1 MGKLVGNVS
10 ADSRQALSY
19 GVVMD
24 PMLTLVGALM
34 LVISI
39 VLSPISSRV
48 GMPVLLIFLA
58 VGMMMGKDGPGGIEF
73 DDFQLSFLVANLA
86 LGVILLDGGMRTRAE
101 TFRVGL
107 KPAMMLATVGVAMT
121 ALGAAFVAWLVF
133 DLHWMTALLIGSI
146 ISSTDAAAVF
156 SLLQGRGLHLNER
169 VSATLEI
176 ESGSND
182 PMAIF
187 LTLMMVTLIA
197 SNGEHA
203 IQDSLILLV
212 KQFSIG
218 GVGGIVG
225 GFLIAELANRIRLNP
240 SLYPLLVVAAGISVF
255 SATNALGG
263 SGFLAI
269 YLCGVVIGNRQV
281 RMMPMIL
288 QVHDGLAWLAQLCLF
303 LILGLLVNPSD
314 LLPLAGSG
322 LILALALIFV
332 IRPLTVML
340 TVWPFGFNRRELGF
354 ISWVGLRGA
363 VPIVLALFPIIA
375 GLPEAQLVF
384 HAAFFIVL
392 VSLLVQG
399 TTITPL
405 ARKLRLEIPANGE
418 PYRRLPL
425 DAPAAGDHE
434 LMLFPL
440 RGKHWETPSLLGQLR
455 FPKNTAVAGVFRNRV
470 CLQPNADLEVSS
482 GDMVAMFATP
492 SVLKEL
498 GKALSGRQAPKHLAE
513 RAFFGDFVLNGD
525 ALLGD
530 VEQMYNIEFHELSPE
545 LSLAECFAKRTKGH
559 PVIGD
564 TVVLGPVTLVARA
577 MEADQVT
584 KVGLKMEISQ
594 NT

>member
-1 MGKLVGNVS
+1 
-10 ADSRQALSY
+10 
-19 GVVMD
+19 MD
-24 PMLTLVGALM
+24 PTLTLIGAMM

-39 VLSPISSRV
+39 VLSPLSSRL

-58 VGMMMGKDGPGGIEF
+58 VGMIMGEDGPGGIEF
-73 DDFQLSFLVANLA
+73 DNFQLAFVVANLA
-86 LGVILLDGGMRTRAE
+86 LGVILLDGGMRTRAQ

-107 KPAMMLATVGVAMT
+107 RPALMLATAGVFMT
-121 ALGAAFVAWLVF
+121 ALGAALVAWWVF
-133 DLHWMTALLIGSI
+133 DLSWLTALLIGAI

-187 LTLMMVTLIA
+187 LTLMLV
-197 SNGEHA
+197 
-203 IQDSLILLV
+203 SLIDNPGDGAFWSALTILV
-212 KQFSIG
+212 KQFGIG
-218 GVGGIVG
+218 GIAGIAG
-225 GFLIAELANRIRLNP
+225 GFAVVHLANRIRLTP
-240 SLYPLLVVAAGISVF
+240 SLYPLLVAAAGIAVF

-269 YLCGVVIGNRQV
+269 YLTGVVMGNRPV

-303 LILGLLVNPSD
+303 LILGLLVTPSE

-322 LILALALIFV
+322 LVLALALIFV
-332 IRPLTVML
+332 IRPVTVFATL
-340 TVWPFGFNRRELGF
+340 WPFGFKRRELGF
-354 ISWVGLRGA
+354 IGWVGLRGA
-363 VPIVLALFPIIA
+363 VPIVLALFPVIA

-392 VSLLVQG
+392 VSLVVQG
-399 TTITPL
+399 TTMAPL
-405 ARKLRLEIPANGE
+405 ARRLRLEVPAGEE

-425 DAPAAGDHE
+425 DAPAAGEHE

-440 RGKHWETPSLLGQLR
+440 RGKNWQTPRRLGQLR
-455 FPKNTAVAGVFRNRV
+455 FPEGATLAGVFRDRR
-470 CLQPNADLEVSS
+470 CLAPKRDLEVAS
-482 GDMVAMFATP
+482 GDVIALFAP
-492 SVLKEL
+492 PAALPEL
-498 GKALSGRQAPKHLAE
+498 GQALSGRQAPEYLAE

-530 VEQMYNIEFHELSPE
+530 VEQVYGIEFDALSPDIT
-545 LSLAECFAKRTKGH
+545 LAECFSISTKGH
-559 PVIGD
+559 PVVGD
-564 TVVLGPVTLVARA
+564 TVTLGPVTLVARA
-577 MEADQVT
+577 TDADRVT
-584 KVGLKMEISQ
+584 KVGLRMDGSQ
-594 NT
+594 NG

>member
-1 MGKLVGNVS
+1 
-10 ADSRQALSY
+10 
-19 GVVMD
+19 MD
-24 PMLTLVGALM
+24 PTLTLVGALM

-39 VLSPISSRV
+39 VLSPLSSRV
-48 GMPVLLIFLA
+48 GMPVLLIFLI
-58 VGMMMGKDGPGGIEF
+58 VGMVMGEDGPGGIEF
-73 DDFQLSFLVANLA
+73 NNFELAFLIANLA

-107 KPAMMLATVGVAMT
+107 RPALVLATLGVFMT
-121 ALGAAFVAWLVF
+121 AAGAAVVARWVF
-133 DLHWMTALLIGSI
+133 DLGWLTALLIGAI

-187 LTLMMVTLIA
+187 LTLLLVTLIGNDGA
-197 SNGEHA
+197 GATWSV
-203 IQDSLILLV
+203 LTMLV
-212 KQFSIG
+212 KQFGIG
-218 GVGGIVG
+218 GVAGLLGGMAVV
-225 GFLIAELANRIRLNP
+225 ELANRIRLTP
-240 SLYPLLVVAAGISVF
+240 SLYPLLVAAAGISVF

-269 YLCGVVIGNRQV
+269 YLTGVVIGNRPV

-303 LILGLLVNPSD
+303 LMLGLLVSPSE

-332 IRPLTVML
+332 IRPATVFATL
-340 TVWPFGFNRRELGF
+340 WPFGFKRRELGF
-354 ISWVGLRGA
+354 IGWVGLRGA

-375 GLPEAQLVF
+375 GLPEAQQVF

-392 VSLLVQG
+392 VSLVVQG
-399 TTITPL
+399 TTMAPL
-405 ARKLRLEIPANGE
+405 ARKLRLEVPASDA

-440 RGKHWETPSLLGQLR
+440 RGRNWETPRRLSQLK
-455 FPKNTAVAGVFRNRV
+455 FPANTAVAGVFRNRV
-470 CLQPNADLEVSS
+470 CLQPKADLEVSS

-492 SVLKEL
+492 DVLTEL
-498 GKALSGRQAPKHLAE
+498 GKVLSGRRAPEYLAE

-525 ALLGD
+525 SLLGD
-530 VEQMYNIEFHELSPE
+530 VEQVYGIEFDELSPDI
-545 LSLAECFAKRTKGH
+545 SLAECFSRRSKGH
-559 PVIGD
+559 PVVGD
-564 TVVLGPVTLVARA
+564 TVTLGPVTLVARA
-577 MEADQVT
+577 TEADRVT
-584 KVGLKMEISQ
+584 KVGMKMDRSQ
-594 NT
+594 NN

>member
-1 MGKLVGNVS
+1 
-10 ADSRQALSY
+10 
-19 GVVMD
+19 MD
-24 PMLTLVGALM
+24 PTLTLVGALM

-39 VLSPISSRV
+39 VLSPLSSRV
-48 GMPVLLIFLA
+48 GMPVLLLFLV

-107 KPAMMLATVGVAMT
+107 KPAMVLATVGVAMT

-197 SNGEHA
+197 SNGEHV

-218 GVGGIVG
+218 GIGGIIG
-225 GFLIAELANRIRLNP
+225 GFLIAELANRIRLTP
-240 SLYPLLVVAAGISVF
+240 SLYPLLVVAAGILVF
-255 SATNALGG
+255 SSVNVLGG

-269 YLCGVVIGNRQV
+269 YLSGVVIGNRQV

-303 LILGLLVNPSD
+303 LILGLLVNPTD

-322 LILALALIFV
+322 LILALALIFI

-340 TVWPFGFNRRELGF
+340 TVWPFGFNPRELGF

-375 GLPEAQLVF
+375 DVPEAQLVF

-392 VSLLVQG
+392 VSLVVQG

-405 ARKLRLEIPANGE
+405 ARLLRLEIPANGE

-425 DAPAAGDHE
+425 DTPAAGDHE

-440 RGKHWETPSLLGQLR
+440 RGENWETPKALSQLR
-455 FPKNTAVAGVFRNRV
+455 IPENTAIAGVFRDRV

-482 GDMVAMFATP
+482 GDMIAMFATP

-498 GKALSGRQAPKHLAE
+498 GKALSGRHTPKYLAE

-530 VEQMYNIEFHELSPE
+530 VEQVYGIEFNELPPE
-545 LSLAECFAKRTKGH
+545 LSLAECFARRTKGH

-577 MEADQVT
+577 TEADQVT
-584 KVGLKMEISQ
+584 KVGLKMDKSQ
-594 NT
+594 NP

>member
-1 MGKLVGNVS
+1 MSV
-10 ADSRQALSY
+10 QAIYARSY
-19 GVVMD
+19 GRASPFSWSLMD
-24 PMLTLVGALM
+24 PTFTLIGALM
-34 LVISI
+34 LVFSI
-39 VLSPISSRV
+39 VLSPLSSRV
-48 GMPVLLIFLA
+48 GMPVLLVFLV
-58 VGMMMGKDGPGGIEF
+58 VGMLMGEDGPGGIEF
-73 DDFQLSFLVANLA
+73 DNVELAFLIANLA
-86 LGVILLDGGMRTRAE
+86 LGVILLDGGMRTRVD

-107 KPAMMLATVGVAMT
+107 KPAIMLATVGVALT
-121 ALGAAFVAWLVF
+121 AGGAAIVAWWVF
-133 DLHWMTALLIGSI
+133 DLHWLIALLIGAI

-197 SNGEHA
+197 NDGDHA
-203 IQDSLILLV
+203 IQDSLILLF

-218 GVGGIVG
+218 GIGGVVGGY
-225 GFLIAELANRIRLNP
+225 LISELTNRIRLMP
-240 SLYPLLVVAAGISVF
+240 SLYPLLVVAAGILLFSVINLF
-255 SATNALGG
+255 GG

-269 YLCGVVIGNRQV
+269 YLCGVVIGNRKV

-332 IRPLTVML
+332 IRPITVMA
-340 TVWPFGFNRRELGF
+340 TIWPFGFNRRELGF

-405 ARKLRLEIPANGE
+405 ARLLRLEVPANGE
-418 PYRRLPL
+418 PFRRLPL

-440 RGKHWETPSLLGQLR
+440 RGENWETPRVLGQLR
-455 FPKNTAVAGVFRNRV
+455 FPENTAVAGVFRNRV
-470 CLQPNADLEVSS
+470 CLQPEADLEVSS

-492 SVLKEL
+492 SVMKEL
-498 GKALSGRQAPKHLAE
+498 GKSLSGRHTPKYLAE
-513 RAFFGDFVLNGD
+513 RAFFGDFILNGD

-530 VEQMYNIEFHELSPE
+530 VEQVYGIEFDELSPD

-559 PVIGD
+559 PVVGD

-577 MEADQVT
+577 TEADQVT
-584 KVGLKMEISQ
+584 KVGLKMDKSQ
-594 NT
+594 NV

>member
-1 MGKLVGNVS
+1 
-10 ADSRQALSY
+10 
-19 GVVMD
+19 MD
-24 PMLTLVGALM
+24 PTFTLIGALM
-34 LVISI
+34 LVFSI
-39 VLSPISSRV
+39 VLSPLSSRI

-58 VGMMMGKDGPGGIEF
+58 VGMMMGEDGPGGIQF
-73 DDFQLSFLVANLA
+73 DNFELAFLIANLSLA
-86 LGVILLDGGMRTRAE
+86 VILLDGGMRTRVE

-107 KPAMMLATVGVAMT
+107 RPALVLATLGVALT
-121 ALGAAFVAWLVF
+121 AGGAAIVAWWVF
-133 DLHWMTALLIGSI
+133 DLHWMMALLIGAI

-187 LTLMMVTLIA
+187 LTLMLVTLIGQQEQG
-197 SNGEHA
+197 SLWSGLLML
-203 IQDSLILLV
+203 IQQFGIGTAAGIL
-212 KQFSIG
+212 
-218 GVGGIVG
+218 G
-225 GFLIAELANRIRLNP
+225 GFATVELANRMRLTP
-240 SLYPLLVVAAGISVF
+240 ALYPILVGAAGIAVF
-255 SATNALGG
+255 SATNAVGG

-269 YLCGVVIGNRQV
+269 YLCGVIIGNRHV

-288 QVHDGLAWLAQLCLF
+288 QVHDGMAWLAQLCLF
-303 LILGLLVNPSD
+303 LMLGLLVSPSD
-314 LLPLAGSG
+314 LIPLAGAG

-332 IRPLTVML
+332 IRPLTVMVTL
-340 TVWPFGFNRRELGF
+340 WPFGFNRRELGF

-363 VPIVLALFPIIA
+363 VPIVLALFPIMA
-375 GLPEAQLVF
+375 DLPDAQLVF

-399 TTITPL
+399 TTMAPL
-405 ARKLRLEIPANGE
+405 ARKLRLEVPAGE
-418 PYRRLPL
+418 DPYRRLPL

-440 RGKHWETPSLLGQLR
+440 RGKSWESPKPLGQLKL
-455 FPKNTAVAGVFRNRV
+455 PDNTAVAGVFRNRL
-470 CLQPNADLEVSS
+470 CLQPTKDLEVSA
-482 GDMVAMFATP
+482 GDMLAMFATP
-492 SVLKEL
+492 AVLPDL

-530 VEQMYNIEFHELSPE
+530 VEQVYGIEFDELPPE

-559 PVIGD
+559 PVVGD
-564 TVVLGPVTLVARA
+564 TVKLGPVTLVARA
-577 MEADQVT
+577 TEADRVT
-584 KVGLKMEISQ
+584 KVGLKMDS
-594 NT
+594 

>member
-1 MGKLVGNVS
+1 
-10 ADSRQALSY
+10 
-19 GVVMD
+19 MD

-39 VLSPISSRV
+39 VLSPLSSRV

-58 VGMMMGKDGPGGIEF
+58 VGMMMGEDGPGGIRF
-73 DDFQLSFLVANLA
+73 DDYQLAFLIANLA

-107 KPAMMLATVGVAMT
+107 KPALVLATVGVLLT
-121 ALGAAFVAWLVF
+121 AAGAGLVAWLVF
-133 DLHWMTALLIGSI
+133 DLHWMLALLIGSI
-146 ISSTDAAAVF
+146 ISSTDAAVVF
-156 SLLQGRGLHLNER
+156 SMLQGSGIHLNER

-187 LTLMMVTLIA
+187 LTLLMVTLIA
-197 SNGEHA
+197 NAGENA
-203 IQDSLILLV
+203 IGPSLLLLV
-212 KQFSIG
+212 EQFGIGSIAGLSG
-218 GVGGIVG
+218 GVAVV
-225 GFLIAELANRIRLNP
+225 AMTNRMRLAP
-240 SLYPLLVVAAGISVF
+240 ALYPLLVAAAGIAVF

-269 YLCGVVIGNRQV
+269 YLTGVVIGNRPL

-303 LILGLLVNPSD
+303 LMLGLLVAPSE
-314 LLPLAGSG
+314 LLPLAGGG
-322 LILALALIFV
+322 LILALTMIFI
-332 IRPLTVML
+332 IRPLIVVATL
-340 TVWPFGFNRRELGF
+340 WPFGFNRRELGF

-363 VPIVLALFPIIA
+363 VPIVLALFPIMA
-375 GLPEAQLVF
+375 GLPDAQLVF

-399 TTITPL
+399 TTMAPL
-405 ARKLRLEIPANGE
+405 ARLLKLEIPADNA
-418 PYRRLPL
+418 PFRRFPL

-440 RGKHWETPSLLGQLR
+440 RGKNWELPRRLDQLKI
-455 FPKNTAVAGVFRNRV
+455 PDNTAVAGVFRSRF
-470 CLQPNADLEVSS
+470 CLQPRPELEVLQ

-492 SVLKEL
+492 AVLPGLSKS
-498 GKALSGRQAPKHLAE
+498 LSGAHTASHLVE

-530 VEQMYNIEFHELSPE
+530 VEQVYGIEFDELDPE
-545 LSLAECFAKRTKGH
+545 FSLAECFALRSKGH
-559 PVIGD
+559 PVVGD
-564 TVVLGPVTLVARA
+564 QVALGPVTLVVRSMDGDTVA
-577 MEADQVT
+577 
-584 KVGLKMEISQ
+584 KVGLKMDTQQ
-594 NT
+594 NTAGVKQNKAKVDKTL

>member
-1 MGKLVGNVS
+1 
-10 ADSRQALSY
+10 
-19 GVVMD
+19 MD
-24 PMLTLVGALM
+24 PTFTLIGALM
-34 LVISI
+34 LVFSI
-39 VLSPISSRV
+39 VLSPLSSRV
-48 GMPVLLIFLA
+48 GMPVLLVFLV
-58 VGMMMGKDGPGGIEF
+58 VGMLMGEDGPGGIEF
-73 DDFQLSFLVANLA
+73 DNVELAFLIANLA
-86 LGVILLDGGMRTRAE
+86 LGVILLDGGMRTRVD

-107 KPAMMLATVGVAMT
+107 KPAMMLATVGVALT
-121 ALGAAFVAWLVF
+121 AGGAAIVAWWVF
-133 DLHWMTALLIGSI
+133 DLHWLIALLIGAI

-187 LTLMMVTLIA
+187 LTLMLVTLISQHQDGAFA
-197 SNGEHA
+197 SGLLMLVQQFGIGA
-203 IQDSLILLV
+203 PAGIL
-212 KQFSIG
+212 
-218 GVGGIVG
+218 G
-225 GFLIAELANRIRLNP
+225 GFAIVALTNRMRLTP
-240 SLYPLLVVAAGISVF
+240 ALYPLLVAAAGIAVF
-255 SATNALGG
+255 SATNAIGG

-269 YLCGVVIGNRQV
+269 YLSGVVIGNRHV

-303 LILGLLVNPSD
+303 LMLGLLVNPSD
-314 LLPLAGSG
+314 LVPLAGGG

-332 IRPLTVML
+332 IRPLTVLL
-340 TVWPFGFNRRELGF
+340 TLWPFGFNRRELGF

-375 GLPEAQLVF
+375 GLPDAQLVF

-392 VSLLVQG
+392 VSLVVQG
-399 TTITPL
+399 TTMAPL
-405 ARKLRLEIPANGE
+405 ARKLKLEVPAGE
-418 PYRRLPL
+418 DPYRRLPL

-440 RGKHWETPSLLGQLR
+440 RGQNWESPKRLGQLR
-455 FPKNTAVAGVFRNRV
+455 LPDNTAVAGVFRNRQ
-470 CLQPNADLEVSS
+470 CLQPTKDLEVST
-482 GDMVAMFATP
+482 GDVVAMFATP
-492 SVLKEL
+492 AVLPEL

-530 VEQMYNIEFHELSPE
+530 VEQVYGIEFDELPPD

-559 PVIGD
+559 PVVGD
-564 TVVLGPVTLVARA
+564 KVVLGPVTLVARA
-577 MEADQVT
+577 TEADRVT
-584 KVGLKMEISQ
+584 KVGLKMDA
-594 NT
+594 T

>member
-1 MGKLVGNVS
+1 
-10 ADSRQALSY
+10 
-19 GVVMD
+19 MD

-39 VLSPISSRV
+39 VLSPLSSRV

-58 VGMMMGKDGPGGIEF
+58 VGMMMGEDGPGGIRF
-73 DDFQLSFLVANLA
+73 DDYQLAFLIANLA

-107 KPAMMLATVGVAMT
+107 RPALVLATLGVFLT
-121 ALGAAFVAWLVF
+121 AAGAAVVAWWVF
-133 DLHWMTALLIGSI
+133 DLHWMLALLIGAI
-146 ISSTDAAAVF
+146 ISSTDAAVVF
-156 SLLQGRGLHLNER
+156 SMLQGSGIHLNER

-187 LTLMMVTLIA
+187 LTLLMVTLIGNA
-197 SNGEHA
+197 GENNVGPA
-203 IQDSLILLV
+203 LLLLV
-212 KQFSIG
+212 EQFGIGSIAGLIG
-218 GVGGIVG
+218 GVAVV
-225 GFLIAELANRIRLNP
+225 ALANRMRLAP
-240 SLYPLLVVAAGISVF
+240 PLYPLLVAAGGIAVF

-269 YLCGVVIGNRQV
+269 YLTGVVIGNRPV

-303 LILGLLVNPSD
+303 LMLGLLVAPSE
-314 LLPLAGSG
+314 LLPLAGGG

-332 IRPLTVML
+332 IRPLIVIATL
-340 TVWPFGFNRRELGF
+340 WPFGFNRRELGF

-375 GLPEAQLVF
+375 GLPDAQLVF

-399 TTITPL
+399 TTMTPL
-405 ARKLRLEIPANGE
+405 ARWLKLEVPADNA
-418 PYRRLPL
+418 PLRRFPL
-425 DAPAAGDHE
+425 DAPGTDDHE

-440 RGKHWETPSLLGQLR
+440 RGKNWELPRRLDQLK
-455 FPKNTAVAGVFRNRV
+455 FPDNTAVAGVFRNRL
-470 CLQPNADLEVSS
+470 CLQSQADLEVIH
-482 GDMVAMFATP
+482 GDIIAVFATP
-492 SVLKEL
+492 GVLPDLNKS
-498 GKALSGRQAPKHLAE
+498 LSGAYAPGHLAE

-530 VEQMYNIEFHELSPE
+530 VEQVYGIEFDELPPD
-545 LSLAECFAKRTKGH
+545 LSLAECFAQRTKGR

-564 TVVLGPVTLVARA
+564 LVALGPVTLVVRSMNGDTVA
-577 MEADQVT
+577 
-584 KVGLKMEISQ
+584 KVGLKMDSQ
-594 NT
+594 QNAAGVKHSNTKDDKIH

>member
-1 MGKLVGNVS
+1 
-10 ADSRQALSY
+10 
-19 GVVMD
+19 MD

-34 LVISI
+34 IVISI
-39 VLSPISSRV
+39 VLSPLSSRV
-48 GMPVLLIFLA
+48 GMPVLLIFLV

-107 KPAMMLATVGVAMT
+107 KPALVLATVGVAMT
-121 ALGAAFVAWLVF
+121 ALGSAFVAWLVF

-156 SLLQGRGLHLNER
+156 SLLQGSGLHLNER

-187 LTLMMVTLIA
+187 LTLMMVTVIA
-197 SNGEHA
+197 SGGEHA
-203 IQDSLILLV
+203 IQDSLILLL

-225 GFLIAELANRIRLNP
+225 GFLIAELANRIRLTP
-240 SLYPLLVVAAGISVF
+240 SLYPLLVVAAGILVF
-255 SATNALGG
+255 SAVNALGG

-340 TVWPFGFNRRELGF
+340 TLWPFGFNRRELGF

-375 GLPEAQLVF
+375 NLPEAQLVF

-399 TTITPL
+399 TTLTPL

-425 DAPAAGDHE
+425 DTPAAGDHE

-440 RGKHWETPSLLGQLR
+440 RGENWETPRVLGQLR
-455 FPKNTAVAGVFRNRV
+455 FPENTAVAGVFRNRV
-470 CLQPNADLEVSS
+470 CLQPKADLEVSS

-498 GKALSGRQAPKHLAE
+498 GKSLSGRHTPKYLAE

-530 VEQMYNIEFHELSPE
+530 VEQVYGIEFNELPPE
-545 LSLAECFAKRTKGH
+545 LSLAECFARRTKGH
-559 PVIGD
+559 PVVGD

-577 MEADQVT
+577 TEADEVT
-584 KVGLKMEISQ
+584 KVGLKMEKAQ
-594 NT
+594 NA